1 MKMHIY
7 IFSIYIICLIHINT
21 FLIYFVSMSLFFIV
35 ISICLSI
42 YLSIKLSICF
52 FYVLI
57 YIFVHL
63 SIYQYYLFL
72 SIYLPLYL
80 FWISIY
86 PSFHPK
92 IHQCIYCRIVESTA
106 KVGHPLP
113 LLAPARQLHLLVA
126 AAHDLLLAVQ
136 AAAEVRELGQHLQ
149 LLGLAR
155 VHGYRRRP
163 IFNRYAKR

>member
-1 MKMHIY
+1 MY
-7 IFSIYIICLIHINT
+7 
-21 FLIYFVSMSLFFIV
+21 LFFIV